1 MKSFMFS
8 VFFKDFIDADISR
21 KGTKP
26 FSSFLP
32 IQILQHD
39 FLGCEPGSAML
50 GPNDFLTDISFFLR
64 LSIFSL
70 FDHILFMHYLKVVGM
85 VTS

>member
-1 MKSFMFS
+1 MKSFVFS
-8 VFFKDFIDADISR
+8 VFFADFIDADILR
-21 KGTKP
+21 KETNP
-26 FSSFLP
+26 FSSLLR
-32 IQILQHD
+32 IQILQHY

-50 GPNDFLTDISFFLR
+50 GPNDFLTDISFFLC

-70 FDHILFMHYLKVVGM
+70 FDHLLFMHYLKVVGM